1 MLNALSV
8 RNIVLIDQLDLALD
22 GGMTVLTGETGA
34 GKSIL
39 LDALTLA
46 LGGRG
51 DASLVRSGHD
61 SGQVVAVLQLSAD
74 HPARAALRDNAIP
87 DDEDIIL
94 RRVQFADGRTRAF
107 INDQPV
113 SAALLQKVGAQIVE
127 IHGQH
132 DDRALVDVAT
142 HRAAL
147 DAFGELDAMA
157 LKVRDAWQDLADAQE
172 AVTAQ
177 KALVAEALA
186 AEDYARHTVEELGK
200 LKPQPGE
207 EEELAERRQ
216 HLQQAERAASDVVE
230 IDDMLNGPSAPG
242 PALAGLMRRLMRKI
256 DGGAALF
263 QPLVDTLDGSLAA
276 LDRTT
281 DALEELKREMA
292 YDPNELESVEE
303 RLFALRA
310 AARKHQTSCDGLSE
324 VLAKYSADLETL
336 QSGETRLVALE
347 AAEAKAMETY
357 RKFAETL
364 SKARAKSAAALGK
377 AVGSEL
383 PDLKLGAAKFIVD
396 HQIDSN
402 RIAASGFDQIAFHVQ
417 TNPGTAAGPLLKVAS
432 GGELSRFLLA
442 LKVVLADRGSAPVLI
457 FDEIDTGVG
466 GAVADAIGRRLSRLA
481 GKVQVLAVTH
491 APQVA
496 ARAQRHLLIEK
507 QAVKEGAFMRTHVK
521 PLDTDSRQEE
531 VARMLAGAK
540 VTDEARAAAS
550 KLLSEVS

>member
-51 DASLVRSGHD
+51 DASLVRNGCD
-61 SGQVVAVLQLSAD
+61 SGQVVAVLQLAAD

-87 DDEDIIL
+87 DDEDVIL
-94 RRVQFADGRTRAF
+94 RRVQYADGRTRAF

-113 SAALLQKVGAQIVE
+113 SAALLQRVGGQVVE

-147 DAFGELDAMA
+147 DAFGELEAKA
-157 LKVRDAWQDLADAQE
+157 VAVRDAWQQASDAQE
-172 AVTAQ
+172 AVAAQ
-177 KALVAEALA
+177 KAMVAEALA
-186 AEDYARHTVEELGK
+186 QEEYARHTVEELSK
-200 LKPQPGE
+200 LKAAVGE
-207 EEELAERRQ
+207 EDELAERRQ
-216 HLQQAERAASDVVE
+216 HLQQVERAAVDVKE
-230 IDDMLNGPSAPG
+230 TDDALNGPAAPG
-242 PALAGLMRRLMRKI
+242 VTLSSLMRRLQRKI
-256 DGGAALF
+256 DGGATLF
-263 QPLVDTLDGSLAA
+263 LPLVEALDASLLT
-276 LDRTT
+276 LDRTS
-281 DALEELKREMA
+281 DALEDLKREMA
-292 YDPNELESVEE
+292 YDPSELESVEE

-310 AARKHQTSCDGLSE
+310 AARKHQTICDGLPDI
-324 VLAKYSADLETL
+324 LARYSADLETL
-336 QSGETRLVALE
+336 QSGESRLVALE
-347 AAEAKAMETY
+347 TAAAKALVDYRKLAEALSAGRAKAAT
-357 RKFAETL
+357 AL
-364 SKARAKSAAALGK
+364 SKA
-377 AVGSEL
+377 VGAEL

-396 HQIDSN
+396 HQADVT
-402 RIAASGFDQIAFHVQ
+402 RVAAAGFDQIAFHVQ

-466 GAVADAIGRRLSRLA
+466 GAVADAIGRRLARLA

-507 QAVKEGAFMRTHVK
+507 QAVKEGAFVRTHVK
-521 PLDTDSRQEE
+521 PLDSGARQEE
-531 VARMLAGAK
+531 VARMLAGAS

-550 KLLSEVS
+550 KLLSEVG